1 MPAPHERWTRR
12 WEMMSDLDHL
22 RTLGHSAL
30 RRVAR
35 GQIVAENGVLRHHSD
50 VLPPDVITTL
60 QEIHHDGL
68 ITLTLAHPDHSAWPV
83 AELTVSGIQL
93 LDRWNKQP
101 PLVVAVAPANG
112 DTFVDP
118 IVEVVAHDQS
128 S

>member
-1 MPAPHERWTRR
+1 MT
-12 WEMMSDLDHL
+12 SDLDHL

-30 RRVAR
+30 RRVAQ

-60 QEIHHDGL
+60 QEMHHHGL
-68 ITLTLAHPDHSAWPV
+68 ITMTLAHPDYPAWPV
-83 AELTVSGIQL
+83 AELTVIGIQL
-93 LDRWNKQP
+93 LDRWNEQP

>member
-1 MPAPHERWTRR
+1 MT
-12 WEMMSDLDHL
+12 SDLDHL

-30 RRVAR
+30 RRVGR

-60 QEIHHDGL
+60 QEMHHHGL
-68 ITLTLAHPDHSAWPV
+68 ITLTTAHPDHPAWLV

-93 LDRWNKQP
+93 LDWWNKQP
-101 PLVVAVAPANG
+101 PLVAAPAPANG
-112 DTFVDP
+112 DTF
-118 IVEVVAHDQS
+118 VEVVAHDQS